1 MFGVAISEVT
11 PQTLEEWE
19 AEGREYRLVDV
30 RSMAETARGVL
41 PGAETIPL
49 HLIPLRK
56 DELQGD
62 RPVVVYCQ
70 SGARSAQ
77 ACAFLGQQG
86 IRDVHNLTGG
96 ILGWARAGKPIVAP
110 N

>member
-11 PQTLEEWE
+11 PQTLEDWD
-19 AEGREYRLVDV
+19 GSRRPYRLVDV
-30 RSMAETARGVL
+30 RSMGETARGVL
-41 PGAETIPL
+41 PGAELIPL

-56 DELQGD
+56 DELKGD
-62 RPVVVYCQ
+62 KPVVLYCQ

-77 ACAFLGQQG
+77 ACAFLAQQG
-86 IRDVHNLTGG
+86 ITDVHNLVGG
-96 ILGWARAGKPIVAP
+96 ILGWARAGKPIVSP

>member
-1 MFGVAISEVT
+1 MFGVAIAEVT
-11 PQTLEEWE
+11 PQTLEEWD
-19 AEGREYRLVDV
+19 AEGRAYRLVDV

-41 PGAETIPL
+41 PGAELIPL

-56 DELQGD
+56 DELKGD
-62 RPVVVYCQ
+62 SPVVLYCQ

-77 ACAFLGQQG
+77 ACAFLAQQG
-86 IRDVHNLTGG
+86 IPDVHNLVGG

>member
-11 PQTLEEWE
+11 PQTLEEWD
-19 AEGREYRLVDV
+19 AQGRAYRLVDV

-41 PGAETIPL
+41 PGAELVPL

-56 DELQGD
+56 DELAGTT
-62 RPVVVYCQ
+62 PVVLYCQ

-77 ACAFLGQQG
+77 ACAFLAQQG
-86 IRDVHNLTGG
+86 VSNVHNLVGG

>member
-11 PQTLEEWE
+11 PETLENWDS
-19 AEGREYRLVDV
+19 EGRAYRLVDV

-41 PGAETIPL
+41 PEAELIPL

-56 DELQGD
+56 DELVD
-62 RPVVVYCQ
+62 DKPVVLYCQ
-70 SGARSAQ
+70 TGARSGQ
-77 ACAFLGQQG
+77 ACAFLAQQG
-86 IRDVHNLTGG
+86 VTGVHNLVGG
-96 ILGWARAGKPIVAP
+96 IVGWARAGKPIVTP

>member
-11 PQTLEEWE
+11 PQTLEQWD

-41 PGAETIPL
+41 PHAELIPL

-56 DELQGD
+56 DELVGEK
-62 RPVVVYCQ
+62 PVVLYCQ
-70 SGARSAQ
+70 
-77 ACAFLGQQG
+77 
-86 IRDVHNLTGG
+86 T
-96 ILGWARAGKPIVAP
+96 
-110 N
+110 